1 MYARACAPC
10 LPLLVLF
17 PLFLRLWTRAQG
29 PTGDGTVAF
38 KLYALNGRLGLP
50 AGASKE
56 EVLAAMKGKVLRKAT
71 LQARVSSD

>member
-1 MYARACAPC
+1 MG
-10 LPLLVLF
+10 
-17 PLFLRLWTRAQG
+17 AQG